1 VWSVRSGSDPT
12 AGGHQTAVTRHGCE
26 RGNSSKGKRR
36 REERGP
42 THPGVDHDHFGGRRP
57 RRASVWVSGSVPWW
71 RVSAKRG
78 EPQDWQR
85 DATSPQS
92 FARRKPSRWCE
103 TTRAE
108 RGWTGG
114 AVGPWLFGA
123 AGFGSREGPG
133 PGVDARWMCRWR
145 GDQKSRTPREAGS
158 WCPGASAPDR
168 TARGPATVRKL
179 HRRLERS
186 GSAEEV
192 RFAVPKRH
200 PGDVLEGPG
209 PVTVEG
215 RGGRRKEPT
224 DLPPRAARQRAVR
237 RVSRRSRR

>member
-1 VWSVRSGSDPT
+1 
-12 AGGHQTAVTRHGCE
+12 VTRHGCE

-71 RVSAKRG
+71 RVSAKRD

-123 AGFGSREGPG
+123 AEVGSRERSGLGSGRALDVSVEGRFQVANPKRGRVPVSRRFGVWSHREGPG
-133 PGVDARWMCRWR
+133 CRAEASKETARACRKARPHNWKGQGVPKRCGSPRRSDTPVTS
-145 GDQKSRTPREAGS
+145 SR
-158 WCPGASAPDR
+158 APDR
-168 TARGPATVRKL
+168 
-179 HRRLERS
+179 
-186 GSAEEV
+186 
-192 RFAVPKRH
+192 
-200 PGDVLEGPG
+200 
-209 PVTVEG
+209 
-215 RGGRRKEPT
+215 
-224 DLPPRAARQRAVR
+224 
-237 RVSRRSRR
+237 